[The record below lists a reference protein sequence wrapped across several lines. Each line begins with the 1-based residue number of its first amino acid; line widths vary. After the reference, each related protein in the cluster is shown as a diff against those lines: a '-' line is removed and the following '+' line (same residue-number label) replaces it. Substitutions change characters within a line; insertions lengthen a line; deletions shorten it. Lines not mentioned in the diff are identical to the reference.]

1 MVSGS
6 VYGPLLVHTTFGD
19 LLRLVVAVSATVVVV
34 VVVFV
39 VAVSVRLGLG
49 FWFCLRTS
57 SCTQHF
63 WETWVEIYKIRLYM
77 LFFYK

>member
-19 LLRLVVAVSATVVVV
+19 LLRLVVAVSAAVV

-57 SCTQHF
+57 SCTLLGDLGRNIQNK
-63 WETWVEIYKIRLYM
+63 TLYDVF
-77 LFFYK
+77 LYNE